1 MEQDTLTGTDPAAV
15 HAAETASDSGGP
27 RQAAAAGGDAAGAR
41 ADAAGAAAGTTA
53 NGDWRSALP
62 EDLRPHADKFA
73 SPTDAVKAHREAQ
86 RQISRMIS
94 VPGDGAS
101 PEEIAKYRKAIGI
114 PESPDGYRITIPDG
128 LPDAIRPDDDASK
141 AMQADFVGAMHA
153 AGAPPAAVQAAVD
166 WYYRTTAGVFE
177 ADVTAARDYRSA
189 TEESLRKEWGGDYDA
204 NMAVADRFVKA
215 YSDGGPSL
223 GGPSLG
229 GRGLTDDSAD
239 LLALELKDGGVLGS
253 HPAFVK
259 LAARAGRALVEHRPD
274 IGRSSEEIVD
284 GEQRIDALTKQ
295 IADAHEK
302 GDADSV
308 KRLSAERDALAGKLY
323 ANGPLV
329 GRDSR
334 TL

>member
-1 MEQDTLTGTDPAAV
+1 M
-15 HAAETASDSGGP
+15 
-27 RQAAAAGGDAAGAR
+27 
-41 ADAAGAAAGTTA
+41 
-53 NGDWRSALP
+53 
-62 EDLRPHADKFA
+62 RPHADKFA

-223 GGPSLG
+223 GG
-229 GRGLTDDSAD
+229 RGLTDDSAD

-329 GRDSR
+329 GRDNR